1 MKIIAFLIEV
11 FSWLK
16 IVASPVLISAIVAGF
31 IYLYLPGNLGLLFSS
46 GILLLGLIAGI
57 VWATRVW
64 KNQGTTNYLARIYAT
79 PELDKI
85 NEEEKK

>member
-16 IVASPVLISAIVAGF
+16 IVASPLLISVIIAGV
-31 IYLYLPGNLGLLFSS
+31 IYLYLPGNLGLLLSAS
-46 GILLLGLIAGI
+46 ILLIGLILGI
-57 VWATRVW
+57 IWATRVW
-64 KNQGTTNYLARIYAT
+64 KKQGTTNYLARIYAT

-85 NEEEKK
+85 NDEEKK

>member
-1 MKIIAFLIEV
+1 MKIVAFLIEV

-16 IVASPVLISAIVAGF
+16 IVASPVLISAIVAGI
-31 IYLYLPGNLGLLFSS
+31 IYFNLPGNLGLLLSV

-64 KNQGTTNYLARIYAT
+64 KNQGTTNFLARIYAT